1 MAKHESVSSEQTSKY
16 KLQKAEENQ
25 DEQLHG
31 SVSSEMGGP
40 GGETGE
46 EFVVE
51 DFRGTDGVGELEA
64 VAGFDPTR
72 AFSQIADGEIVPI
85 TEADEAIPPC
95 CADRP
100 ENICGNDDRIRIL
113 QTTETPWRWI
123 CQLIITA
130 ANGSQYRCTGWFIG
144 PHTVMTAG
152 HCVYMHDNGGWAKQI
167 EVIPGMNASSRPFGS
182 KVSKVFRSVIGWTKN
197 KDWNYDYGAII
208 LPDNTLGNR
217 VGWFGFAVLSDSTL
231 NNLMAN
237 NSGYPGDKPFGT
249 QWFNAGRVTKYTDR
263 KFYYMIDTMGG
274 QSGSPV
280 WRLING
286 QRQAIGVHAYGGCPN
301 SATRITK
308 AVFDNMVA
316 WKA

>member
-1 MAKHESVSSEQTSKY
+1 MAKHESVSSEQMPKIKGQNAFES
-16 KLQKAEENQ
+16 Q
-25 DEQLHG
+25 DDQLHG
-31 SVSSEMGGP
+31 SVSSEIGGP
-40 GGETGE
+40 GGEVGE

-51 DFRGTDGVGELEA
+51 DFRGIGGVGELE
-64 VAGFDPTR
+64 VVSGFDPTR
-72 AFSQIADGEIVPI
+72 AFSKGIDGEIVPL
-85 TEADEAIPPC
+85 TESDKAIPAC
-95 CADRP
+95 CPDRM
-100 ENICGNDDRIRIL
+100 ENICGNDDRVQIY
-113 QTTETPWRWI
+113 QTTEIPWRWI

-130 ANGSQYRCTGWFIG
+130 ADGAKYRCTGWFIG

-167 EVIPGMNASSRPFGS
+167 EVIPGMNADSRPFGS
-182 KVSKVFRSVIGWTKN
+182 QVSTAFRSVVGWTKN
-197 KDWNYDYGAII
+197 KDWNFDYGAII
-208 LPDNTLGNR
+208 LPNNNLGNK
-217 VGWFGFAVLSDSTL
+217 VGWFGFAVLTDSSL
-231 NNLMAN
+231 NNLLSN

-249 QWFNAGRVTKYTDR
+249 QWFNAGRVTKITDR

-280 WRLING
+280 WRLFNG

>member
-1 MAKHESVSSEQTSKY
+1 MARHESVSSEQIAKV
-16 KLQKAEENQ
+16 KGQKPSESEGDQ
-25 DEQLHG
+25 MHG

-40 GGETGE
+40 GGGAGE

-51 DFRGTDGVGELEA
+51 DFRGIGGAGELEA
-64 VAGFDPTR
+64 VPGFDPTR
-72 AFSQIADGEIVPI
+72 ALSQTTDGETVPL
-85 TEADEAIPPC
+85 TEVDEAIPPC

-100 ENICGNDDRIRIL
+100 ENICGNDDRVQIN
-113 QTTETPWRWI
+113 QTTEIPWRWI

-130 ANGSQYRCTGWFIG
+130 ADGAKYRCTGWFIG

-167 EVIPGMNASSRPFGS
+167 EVIPGMNAASRPFGS
-182 KVSKVFRSVIGWTKN
+182 QVSTVFRSVQGWTKN

-217 VGWFGFAVLSDSTL
+217 VGWFGFAVLPDSSL
-231 NNLMAN
+231 NNLTAN

-249 QWFNAGRVTKYTDR
+249 QWFNAGRVTKLTDR

-280 WRLING
+280 WRFING
-286 QRQAIGVHAYGGCPN
+286 QRHAIGVHAYGGCPN

>member
-1 MAKHESVSSEQTSKY
+1 MARHESVSSEQIAKV
-16 KLQKAEENQ
+16 KGQKASESEGDQ
-25 DEQLHG
+25 MHG

-40 GGETGE
+40 GGGIGE
-46 EFVVE
+46 EFVME
-51 DFRGTDGVGELEA
+51 DFRGFGGAGELEA
-64 VAGFDPTR
+64 VPGFDPTR
-72 AFSQIADGEIVPI
+72 ALSQTTDGETVPI
-85 TEADEAIPPC
+85 TEADEAILPC

-100 ENICGNDDRIRIL
+100 ENVCGNDDRVQIN
-113 QTTETPWRWI
+113 QTTEMPWRWI

-130 ANGSQYRCTGWFIG
+130 ADGAKYRCTGWFIG

-167 EVIPGMNASSRPFGS
+167 EVIPGMNAANRPFGS
-182 KVSKVFRSVIGWTKN
+182 QVSTVFRSVLGWTKN

-217 VGWFGFAVLSDSTL
+217 VGWFGFAVLPDSSL
-231 NNLMAN
+231 NNLTAN

-249 QWFNAGRVTKYTDR
+249 QWFNAGRVTKLTDR

-280 WRLING
+280 WRFING
-286 QRQAIGVHAYGGCPN
+286 QRHAIGVHAYGGCPN

-308 AVFDNMVA
+308 AVFDNMIA